1 MKDET
6 HENIDDE
13 VDEDEL
19 YELDKLSLDEK
30 KWGNRAFES
39 EMKII
44 YDINRLNGM
53 NRIHDK
59 EVNNISGCNLLHDIL
74 DPSKLTKNI
83 NVHYFPILH
92 GCMNT
97 RKGKAVFKKYKYLI
111 LKIMMWFNDI
121 HKRVISLI
129 IFRFKYVLPYLRSVW
144 QKLWRG
150 IFMWMTP
157 LRAGMTWY

>member
-97 RKGKAVFKKYKYLI
+97 RKGKAVFKN
-111 LKIMMWFNDI
+111 F
-121 HKRVISLI
+121 RVL
-129 IFRFKYVLPYLRSVW
+129 F
-144 QKLWRG
+144 G
-150 IFMWMTP
+150 
-157 LRAGMTWY
+157 